1 MLSPATQAAPPG
13 CQMGSKAWTQRAAA
27 QVAPAGDQT
36 SCGPQV
42 SRTVRQAS
50 GLWSLR
56 RCMQPALH
64 TAQVLGVRCKPAA
77 LADRLQVAEQAG
89 KLWLEELG
97 LPVQMLSRGRQAAG

>member
-50 GLWSLR
+50 GLWG
-56 RCMQPALH
+56 H